1 MGQQQLILLIL
12 GVIIIGVAVA
22 VGITMFQDNAVNENR
37 DSVSNDL
44 INLAARAQQL
54 YRRPVGL
61 GGGGSSFRFLSTDIS
76 KLTNTPANDNGIYS
90 ISSGGDQSIT
100 IKGIGTSKGEDGEN
114 NVQLLCVV
122 TGTGYTISTIN

>member
-61 GGGGSSFRFLSTDIS
+61 GGGGSSFTNLSTDIS
-76 KLTNTPANDNGIYS
+76 KLTNTPANDNGIYT
-90 ISSGGDQSIT
+90 ISTGGDQSIT
-100 IKGIGTSKGEDGEN
+100 IQGVGTSKGEDGET
-114 NVQLLCVV
+114 NVMLRCVV